1 MNLNEEQVIQIV
13 SLYFNIY
20 NQNEISKYYFN
31 LMQVLQ
37 NKTSID
43 YTQDI
48 YNLEAEN
55 PKRGKVN
62 PHVYGQAYSKLCKIK
77 KNMF

>member
-1 MNLNEEQVIQIV
+1 
-13 SLYFNIY
+13 
-20 NQNEISKYYFN
+20 
-31 LMQVLQ
+31 MQVLQ